1 MSIFKCMADLLT
13 GGENLVLAT
22 IVSRSGSAPR
32 AVGSRMAVR
41 QDGAI
46 IGTIGGGI
54 LEARVQELAK
64 EVFHQRQ
71 AVLKKYVLTAQD
83 ASQMGMVCGGVVQVL
98 VQFLEA
104 SRPANLE
111 LYRDIVASLGARW
124 RAWLFT
130 EVPTAFD
137 VPGRAAQFLRKGD
150 GTAAVGPGEALAV
163 QALIN
168 QASAGQPVVI
178 DYQGKR
184 YLVESLCHE
193 GTVYIFGAGHV
204 SQQVAPL
211 ASLVGF
217 SVVVLDDRQEFANR
231 ERFPQA
237 DEVVLLGN
245 FDEALAGMGIN
256 ADSYLVIVTR
266 GHAHDQTVLRQ
277 ALATPAGYIGMIGSR
292 RKRDAVYEN
301 LGKEGFTQRD
311 FDRVFS
317 PIGLAIGAETPEEIA
332 VSIVAELIQVRA
344 GKNR

>member
-1 MSIFKCMADLLT
+1 MGIFHRIAELLD
-13 GGENLVLAT
+13 GGESLVLAT

-54 LEARVQELAK
+54 LEARVQELAR
-64 EVFHQRQ
+64 EVFGHQQ
-71 AVLKKYVLTAQD
+71 AVLRKFVLTAED

-98 VQFLEA
+98 VQFLDA
-104 SRPANLE
+104 SHPGDVG
-111 LYRDIVASLGARW
+111 LYREIAATVTAGE
-124 RAWLFT
+124 RAWLI
-130 EVPTAFD
+130 TAMPSGFD
-137 VPGRAAQFLRKGD
+137 VPGPIAQGMSKGKD
-150 GTAAVGPGEALAV
+150 QSTGDLEPHVVEALTAYPSDRSEI
-163 QALIN
+163 AE
-168 QASAGQPVVI
+168 
-178 DYQGKR
+178 YQGRR
-184 YLVESLCHE
+184 YLVEALSHE

-237 DEVVLLGN
+237 DGVIVLDN
-245 FDEALAGMGIN
+245 FDAALEGLEIN

-266 GHAHDQTVLRQ
+266 GHAHDQTLLRQ

-301 LGKEGFTQRD
+301 LGKEGFTRQD
-311 FDRVFS
+311 FDRAFS

-332 VSIVAELIQVRA
+332 VSIVGELIQVRA
-344 GKNR
+344 GKNG

>member
-1 MSIFKCMADLLT
+1 MGIFQRLADLLT
-13 GGENLVLAT
+13 GGESLVLAS

-32 AVGSRMAVR
+32 AVGSRMAVH

-54 LEARVQELAK
+54 LEARVQELAR
-64 EVFHQRQ
+64 EVFHHRQ

-98 VQFLEA
+98 VQFLDA
-104 SRPANLE
+104 SSPVNLE
-111 LYRDIVASLGARW
+111 LYREIAATLKAGV
-124 RAWLFT
+124 RAWLI
-130 EVPTAFD
+130 TALPSGFD
-137 VPGRAAQFLRKGD
+137 VPGPIAQGMSKGKD
-150 GTAAVGPGEALAV
+150 QSVGGLEPHIV
-163 QALIN
+163 QALTAYPSGRPEIAEY
-168 QASAGQPVVI
+168 QAR
-178 DYQGKR
+178 R
-184 YLVESLCHE
+184 YLVEALNHE

-211 ASLVGF
+211 AGLVGF

-237 DEVVLLGN
+237 EEVIVLDN
-245 FDEALAGMGIN
+245 FDEPLKGLEIN
-256 ADSYLVIVTR
+256 TDSYLVIVTR

-277 ALATPAGYIGMIGSR
+277 ALQTQAGYIGMIGSR

-301 LGKEGFTQRD
+301 LGKEGFTRQD

-317 PIGLAIGAETPEEIA
+317 PIGLDIGAETPEEIA
-332 VSIVAELIQVRA
+332 VSIMAELIHVRA
-344 GKNR
+344 GKNG

>member
-1 MSIFKCMADLLT
+1 MSIFQRIADLLT
-13 GGENLVLAT
+13 GGESLVLAT
-22 IVSRSGSAPR
+22 IVNRSGSAPR

-41 QDGAI
+41 QDGTI

-64 EVFHQRQ
+64 EVFGHRQ

-98 VQFLEA
+98 VQFLDA
-104 SRPANLE
+104 SLPANLE
-111 LYRDIVASLGARW
+111 LYRDIVATLGARR
-124 RAWLFT
+124 RAWLIT
-130 EVPTAFD
+130 ELPASFD
-137 VPGRAAQFLRKGD
+137 VPGSAPQYLTNND
-150 GTAAVGPGEALAV
+150 GNSVTGLDPQAMKALFS
-163 QALIN
+163 
-168 QASAGQPVVI
+168 QASVGQPEVI

-237 DEVVLLGN
+237 DEVIVLEN
-245 FDEALAGMGIN
+245 FDEALKGLEIN

-277 ALATPAGYIGMIGSR
+277 ALPTPAGYIGMIGSR

-301 LGKEGFTQRD
+301 LGNEGFSRQD

-332 VSIVAELIQVRA
+332 VSILAELIQERA
-344 GKNR
+344 GKNQ

>member
-1 MSIFKCMADLLT
+1 MGIFQRLTDLLS

-41 QDGAI
+41 QDGPI
-46 IGTIGGGI
+46 IGTIGGGV
-54 LEARVQELAK
+54 LEAGVQDLAR
-64 EVFHQRQ
+64 EVFGHRQ

-98 VQFLEA
+98 VQFLDA
-104 SRPANLE
+104 SRPGDLGLCRE
-111 LYRDIVASLGARW
+111 IVATLKAGE
-124 RAWLFT
+124 RAWLI
-130 EVPTAFD
+130 TAMPSGFD
-137 VPGRAAQFLRKGD
+137 FPEPIAQGMSKGKD
-150 GTAAVGPGEALAV
+150 QSVGDLEPQVV
-163 QALIN
+163 QALTAYPSGRPEI
-168 QASAGQPVVI
+168 AV
-178 DYQGKR
+178 YQGRR
-184 YLVESLCHE
+184 YLVEALSHE

-211 ASLVGF
+211 AGLVGF

-237 DEVVLLGN
+237 EEVIVLDN
-245 FDEALAGMGIN
+245 FEEALKGLEIN
-256 ADSYLVIVTR
+256 ADSYLIIVTR

-277 ALATPAGYIGMIGSR
+277 ALQTQAGYIGMIGSR

-301 LGKEGFTQRD
+301 LGKGGFSRQD

-332 VSIVAELIQVRA
+332 VSIVAELIQERA
-344 GKNR
+344 GKNQ